1 MLTNEFNLIF
11 VFFEDG
17 RVIPA
22 WQCNAVSAELNKT
35 KKFTTIQYEIVA
47 IDYFSAL
54 KVTEVGKI
62 W

>member
-1 MLTNEFNLIF
+1 MLTTEFNLIF
-11 VFFEDG
+11 FFEDG

-35 KKFTTIQYEIVA
+35 KKFTTIQYQ
-47 IDYFSAL
+47 IDSFPAL